1 LASLRKAKQ
10 QEAAVLLRC
19 GRGCGRGH
27 FAVIAVLAL
36 FALAQVYRLL
46 IGLKLVKSAT
56 SVEGEGNVRGFSEID
71 CVGWDMES
79 YSCMLS
85 NVCYEPVEHQWIFY
99 LNEDASNWLPHTSFV
114 DPRGKVRFGE
124 LYTFEIDMRTA
135 YNHIKE
141 RDEVHIT
148 DAIQALVEKQDYNFR
163 VHQQKRGPLIIG
175 ANGTTYLTGT
185 HFLAVRSKHDDNP
198 GHLIFDSYFP
208 VLTASVTF
216 LGGDV
221 EKVLGEVTVIDFVN
235 ENRVF
240 SKWRRPMYERWHQ
253 HVAPALFKEWVRH
266 QNFFARHSRPGP
278 WENRVCFERLIGGCK
293 GISGLAGEAH
303 HRSNTVD
310 AMRRAIWRL
319 HEERGPPSKS
329 GGGWVEFPLPSLPP
343 QLSPSA
349 GAGNASTVRLNIL
362 MLEKNES
369 HWQHNNLITNWP
381 QVVESVRVAAGPH
394 SSVLNIRNPS
404 VLAFSNQVNL
414 LRQADVVISLWG
426 GISMLNFLAPRGAVE
441 IIFSAWFE
449 DIMPIPNTT
458 ASAHIE
464 LPCPD
469 FDDRARASFGHRV
482 ALYCSRD
489 DGMRNT
495 TVDLDNFGAFLG
507 RALDAQRQRKNIQ
520 NVKKTKPRRK

>member
-1 LASLRKAKQ
+1 L
-10 QEAAVLLRC
+10 
-19 GRGCGRGH
+19 
-27 FAVIAVLAL
+27 AVIAALAL
-36 FALAQVYRLL
+36 FALAQVYRHFA
-46 IGLKLVKSAT
+46 GLWSNAT
-56 SVEGEGNVRGFSEID
+56 VEVEGSETSVRGFSEID

-85 NVCYEPVEHQWIFY
+85 NVCYEPVEHQWMFY
-99 LNEDASNWLPHTSFV
+99 ADEDGSNWLPHTSFV

-124 LYTFEIDMRTA
+124 LHTFAIDMRTA

-141 RDEVHIT
+141 RDEVHT
-148 DAIQALVEKQDYNFR
+148 QDAAHALSERIDYEFR
-163 VHQQKRGPLIIG
+163 IHQQKRTPLIIG
-175 ANGTTYLTGT
+175 ANGTTFLTGT

-208 VLTASVTF
+208 VLTAAATF
-216 LGGDV
+216 IGGNV
-221 EKVLGEVTVIDFVN
+221 EKVLGDVTVIDFVN

-240 SKWRRPMYERWHQ
+240 SKWRRPMYERWQQ

-278 WENRVCFERLIGGCK
+278 WENRVCFERLIVGCK

-303 HRSNTVD
+303 HRSDTVD
-310 AMRRAIWRL
+310 AMRRAIWKL
-319 HEERGPPSKS
+319 HEERGPPASKS
-329 GGGWVEFPLPSLPP
+329 ESDSGRVEYPLPSLPP
-343 QLSPSA
+343 PPSA
-349 GAGNASTVRLNIL
+349 KAHNVSTVRLNVL

-381 QVVESVRVAAGPH
+381 QVVKRVQTAAGPY
-394 SSVLNIRNPS
+394 SSVLNIRNP
-404 VLAFSNQVNL
+404 VALTFSNQVNL
-414 LRQADVVISLWG
+414 FRQADVVISLWG

-441 IIFSAWFE
+441 IVFSAWFE
-449 DIMPIPNTT
+449 DLMPLPNTT
-458 ASAHIE
+458 ASLRSE

-495 TVDLDNFGAFLG
+495 TVDLDNFGVLLT
-507 RALDAQRQRKNIQ
+507 RTLDAQRHRKRISS
-520 NVKKTKPRRK
+520 VKRSKTSAQK